1 MAHDRAVALDQKIM
15 SAAANISTQYS
26 DLVSLATRQVMS
38 TLDFT
43 VGTDSNGNVVPGDV
57 KVFMKNQGTDRFVF
71 SFSV

>member
-1 MAHDRAVALDQKIM
+1 M

-26 DLVSLATRQVMS
+26 DLVSLATRQAMS

-57 KVFMKNQGTDRFVF
+57 KVFMKNQGTDRFVSPSCF
-71 SFSV
+71 